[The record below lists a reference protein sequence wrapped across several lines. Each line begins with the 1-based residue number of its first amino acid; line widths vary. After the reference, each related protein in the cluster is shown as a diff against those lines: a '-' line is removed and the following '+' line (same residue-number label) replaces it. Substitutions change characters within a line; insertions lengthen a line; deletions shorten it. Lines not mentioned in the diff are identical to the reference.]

1 MCSTSRRKS
10 SNIAHSCSNVH
21 DVHVLDC
28 YRSLYVLQGEARY
41 TYTHEIEPAGHSD
54 SSSESSSV
62 IQWNGQQYNRG
73 RRISLIF
80 RDAFTAPGT

>member
-1 MCSTSRRKS
+1 
-10 SNIAHSCSNVH
+10 
-21 DVHVLDC
+21 
-28 YRSLYVLQGEARY
+28 VLQGEARY

-54 SSSESSSV
+54 SSSESSGV